1 MEPPQPTSS
10 LAYGRFCPSPILRVI
25 GIVVVCIFTVLPGEA
40 KQKDDV
46 VVMKNGDKFTG
57 EIKKLE
63 NGILY
68 FKASYMM
75 DSVQLDWA
83 RVDHVESKD
92 QYFVFLT
99 NGQRPKGAMETTKVS
114 DSTDASLIV
123 LSEGGPIEARKSE
136 VVSIVPVEDSFAA
149 QLTGSVDFGFSFTG
163 GTNATQS
170 TLSADVGYRAER
182 WTADLSGSSVFSRQ
196 NGSRDSGRNTL
207 DFMYLRYLTTRW
219 FAGAT
224 LDLLNSRQQELN
236 LRTSA
241 GAGLGRDLM
250 RKATAS
256 IQLLAGPVFSNEIYS
271 SSVGNQSHKREAESQ
286 VRLLFSKYAF
296 KTLEFTGQAY
306 AFPNL
311 TTLGRVRMGAD
322 SNLTLEI
329 VRNLYWKLSV
339 YENYDTRPPENTPKN
354 DFGTSTSLG
363 WKF

>member
-1 MEPPQPTSS
+1 MQPQLT
-10 LAYGRFCPSPILRVI
+10 GRPIFRVI
-25 GIVVVCIFTVLPGEA
+25 GILIVCVLAASPGDA

-68 FKASYMM
+68 FKAAYMV

-83 RVDHVESKD
+83 SVDHVESKD

-99 NGQRPKGAMETTKVS
+99 NGQRPKGAVKTSETSAGAAESLTILS
-114 DSTDASLIV
+114 ADAA
-123 LSEGGPIEARKSE
+123 IETRKSD
-136 VVSIVPVEDSFAA
+136 VVSIVPVEDSFAK

-170 TLSADVGYRAER
+170 SFSADVGYRAEK
-182 WTADLSGSSVFSRQ
+182 WMADLNGSSVFSRQ
-196 NGSRDSGRNTL
+196 NGSRNSGRNTL
-207 DFMYLRYLTTRW
+207 DFLYLRYLNERW

-224 LDLLNSRQQELN
+224 LDLLNSQQQELN
-236 LRTSA
+236 IRTSA
-241 GAGLGRDLM
+241 GAALGRDLI

-256 IQLLAGPVFSNEIYS
+256 VQVLAGPVFSNEIYS
-271 SSVGNQSHKREAESQ
+271 SSVGPQTHKREAESQ

-296 KTLEFTGQAY
+296 KTLQFTGQAY

-311 TTLGRVRMGAD
+311 TTLGRVRMGAE

-329 VRNLYWKLSV
+329 VRNLYWKLGV

>member
-1 MEPPQPTSS
+1 MEPHPTSTFAYRSVQWS
-10 LAYGRFCPSPILRVI
+10 LIPRVL
-25 GIVVVCIFTVLPGEA
+25 GSVLVCAFTVLSCAA

-46 VVMKNGDKFTG
+46 VVMKNGDRFTG

-63 NGILY
+63 NGVLY
-68 FKASYMM
+68 FKAAYMV

-92 QYFVFLT
+92 QYYVFLT
-99 NGQRPKGAMETTKVS
+99 NGQRPKGAMESTQS
-114 DSTDASLIV
+114 PDRDSLTV
-123 LSEGGPIEARKSE
+123 LSAGGPIEASKSE

-149 QLTGSVDFGFSFTG
+149 QLTGSVDYGFSFTG

-196 NGSRDSGRNTL
+196 NGSRNSGRNTL
-207 DFMYLRYLTTRW
+207 DFMYLKYLNERW

-224 LDLLNSRQQELN
+224 LDLLNSQQQELD
-236 LRTSA
+236 LRISA
-241 GAGLGRDLM
+241 GGGLGRDLM

-256 IQLLAGPVFSNEIYS
+256 IQLLAGAVFSNEVYVA
-271 SSVGNQSHKREAESQ
+271 SVGSQSQKREAEAQ
-286 VRLLFSKYAF
+286 VRLLFSKYLF
-296 KTLEFTGQAY
+296 KTLQFTGQAY

-311 TTLGRVRMGAD
+311 TTLGRVRMGVD
-322 SNLTLEI
+322 SDLTLEI
-329 VRNLYWKLSV
+329 VRNLYWKVSV
-339 YENYDTRPPENTPKN
+339 YENYDTHPPETTPKN